1 MALTFFGSIVF
12 CAAVVGTIQ
21 SLLDG
26 GAGNGPAIGGIIIG
40 LGLAML
46 IIPWL
51 PDVPAQQASSAQSEP
66 RRMTAA

>member
-1 MALTFFGSIVF
+1 VLTFLGSIVF
-12 CAAVVGTIQ
+12 CAAVIGTIQ

-40 LGLAML
+40 FGLAML

-51 PDVPAQQASSAQSEP
+51 PDDAARAQSTQSES
-66 RRMTAA
+66 RRMAAA